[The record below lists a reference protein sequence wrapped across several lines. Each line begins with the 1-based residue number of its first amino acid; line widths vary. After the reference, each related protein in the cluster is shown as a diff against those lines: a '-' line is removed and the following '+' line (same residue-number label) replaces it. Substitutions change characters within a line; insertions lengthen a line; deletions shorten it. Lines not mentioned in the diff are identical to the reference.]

1 MKNTKDLVMEALLKN
16 SDKYISG
23 ESLSDEIGVSRASVW
38 KGINSLKKE
47 GYVIES
53 KSGSGYKLI
62 KSVEDS
68 GFSTYEFIHSLN
80 TKYLAQNILF
90 FQTIDSTNTYANKI
104 AEKSE
109 EGTVVLANEQT
120 NGKGR
125 TGKKWISAENVGV
138 YFSMILKPEI
148 PLSKASF
155 LTQIAGA
162 SLCLALNNNN
172 IPAKI
177 KWPNDI
183 IVGGKKISGIL
194 TEMNAEIDR
203 INFIVVGIGINLYKT
218 SFDELSNV
226 ATSIENEGFEI
237 EREKLLKDFF
247 EIFERLYSEFKK
259 NSIVET
265 RKTLRDYS
273 AVLGKEIYLIN
284 NGEKEKVFA
293 ENIDE
298 NGNLIVRDQM
308 GIIRTVFSG
317 EISIRGL
324 NGYI

>member
-1 MKNTKDLVMEALLKN
+1 MKNTKDLVMDALLKN

-125 TGKKWISAENVGV
+125 TGKKWISEENVGV

-162 SLCLALNNNN
+162 SLCLTLNNNN